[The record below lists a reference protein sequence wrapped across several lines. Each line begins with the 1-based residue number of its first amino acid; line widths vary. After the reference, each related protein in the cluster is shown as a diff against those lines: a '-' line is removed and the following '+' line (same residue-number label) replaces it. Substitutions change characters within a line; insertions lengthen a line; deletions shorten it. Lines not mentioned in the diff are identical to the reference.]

1 MAAQTERAI
10 EPGLARLVQEVVNSR
25 AKLDVLY
32 YFHRNPYAW
41 ESLTGLARRLHRAPL
56 DIEAAVLDLSRDGLL
71 VARSGRVPGNDLVY
85 NYCHDAD
92 RCREVAL
99 LMKAYEGPERSAIL
113 QAIME
118 RDNDTRLRAL
128 ARRRA
133 LDDMRTRFVS
143 MVTHELRTPVTVIR
157 SVLSTLSSAQNLGT
171 PQAETLLQRGIGQCD
186 RLASLVENLLVL
198 SGMQTGRKLELY
210 LSEVEV
216 PRLVAELRDRV
227 AGSSKHVLRF
237 VADKA
242 PAVVVADEY
251 LLGQMLEELVRNAIK
266 FSPEGGT
273 ITVTVTQEDDRGIFT
288 VEDEGIGMSQVQIDR
303 VFEPFYQAEQ
313 DASRLAGGLG
323 VGLFM
328 ARNITESHGGQ
339 IWLEPNTPRGLRVG
353 FSLPL
358 GGPSPEA

>member
-1 MAAQTERAI
+1 MDETLDKLIQT
-10 EPGLARLVQEVVNSR
+10 LVNSR

-32 YFHRNPYAW
+32 YYYRNPFSW
-41 ESLTGLARRLHRAPL
+41 ESLYGLAQRLHRAPV
-56 DIEAAVLDLSRDGLL
+56 DIEAAVHDLTREGLI
-71 VARSGRVPGNDLVY
+71 VAQSGRIPGNDLVY
-85 NYCHDAD
+85 NYCSETPVNAQ
-92 RCREVAL
+92 VIAL
-99 LMKAYEGPERSAIL
+99 MEAYEGPGRKEVL
-113 QAIME
+113 QAIM
-118 RDNDTRLRAL
+118 RCDNDTRLRAL

-157 SVLSTLSSAQNLGT
+157 SVLTTLNSANSLSTDQTHAMM
-171 PQAETLLQRGIGQCD
+171 QRGIAQCD

-216 PRLVAELRDRV
+216 PRLLAELRDRV
-227 AGSSKHVLRF
+227 AGSSGRSLEF
-237 VADKA
+237 VVKDA
-242 PAVVVADEY
+242 PPIVVADEY
-251 LLGQMLEELVRNAIK
+251 LLGQVLEELVRNATK

-273 ITVTVTQEDDRGIFT
+273 ISVTVLEEDGQVTFIVQDAG
-288 VEDEGIGMSQVQIDR
+288 VGMTPIQIDQ

-328 ARNITESHGGQ
+328 ARSIATAHGGS
-339 IWLEPNTPRGLRVG
+339 IWIEPQQPTGLRVG
-353 FSLPL
+353 FSIPL
-358 GGPSPEA
+358 TGPTPPE

>member
-1 MAAQTERAI
+1 MDEKLTK
-10 EPGLARLVQEVVNSR
+10 LVQTLVNSR

-32 YFHRNPYAW
+32 YYYRNPFSW
-41 ESLTGLARRLHRAPL
+41 ESLTGLAQRLHRAPM
-56 DIEAAVLDLSRDGLL
+56 DIESAVHDLTRENLL
-71 VARSGRVPGNDLVY
+71 VAQSGRVPGSDLVY
-85 NYCHDAD
+85 NYCSQAPANA
-92 RCREVAL
+92 EVVAL
-99 LMKAYEGPERSAIL
+99 MQAYEGPERKAVL
-113 QAIME
+113 QTIMQC
-118 RDNDTRLRAL
+118 DNDTRLRAL

-157 SVLSTLSSAQNLGT
+157 SVLTTLNTATNLDPT
-171 PQAETLLQRGIGQCD
+171 QAHALRQRGISQCD

-216 PRLVAELRDRV
+216 PRLLAELRDRV
-227 AGSSKHVLRF
+227 SDSGEGQLEF
-237 VADKA
+237 VVDEA

-251 LLGQMLEELVRNAIK
+251 LLGQMLTELVRNALK
-266 FSPEGGT
+266 FSPDGGK
-273 ITVTVTQEDDRGIFT
+273 ILVTVSQEDDRAIF
-288 VEDEGIGMSQVQIDR
+288 VVQDAGIGMSQVQIDR

-328 ARNITESHGGQ
+328 ARNIALAHGGS
-339 IWLEPNTPRGLRVG
+339 IWIEPTQPTGLRVSL
-353 FSLPL
+353 SLPL
-358 GGPSPEA
+358 AGPAPS